1 MPTTDVTV
9 VVPTHSRPASLTRL
23 LAALVD
29 QAGDALAC
37 EVVVVDNDGSGAVS
51 AVVGMPAFR
60 SLHARVVA
68 EPAPGAAAARNRGI
82 DAAEGA
88 LIAFVDDDVA
98 PTAGWLAALIAP
110 LLDGAAGAGGRVLL
124 DPEVAIPGWIGDG
137 LRPYLAE
144 HDLGP
149 TPRGLAAGE
158 YVLSANAAFRRDV
171 LLEVGGFDER
181 LGPRKRAA
189 LFNDDVDL
197 SARVREVGAL
207 RWVPAAAVV
216 HEVRPERLTP
226 GYLLRRQFD
235 QGRSDALLHRG
246 PVTEGVSFA
255 LTRATRTAWP
265 SVVRGPFRP
274 GSAFA
279 IAGEVAR
286 AAGFVAE
293 RIRA

>member
-23 LAALVD
+23 LAGLVD
-29 QAGDALAC
+29 QVGDALSC
-37 EVVVVDNDGSGAVS
+37 EVVVVDNDGSGAAA

-68 EPAPGAAAARNRGI
+68 EATPGAAAARNRGI

-88 LIAFVDDDVA
+88 LIAFLDDDVT
-98 PTAGWLAALIAP
+98 PEEGWLAGLTAP
-110 LLDGAAGAGGRVLL
+110 LIEGAAGAGGRVLL
-124 DPEVAIPGWIGDG
+124 DPDVAIPRWVGDG

-144 HDLGP
+144 HDLGA
-149 TPRGLAAGE
+149 TPRRLAAGE

-197 SARVREVGAL
+197 SARVREVGEL
-207 RWVPAAAVV
+207 RWAPSAVVV
-216 HEVRPERLTP
+216 HEVRPERITP
-226 GYLLRRQFD
+226 RYLLRRQFD

-246 PVTEGVSFA
+246 RVAEGISFA
-255 LTRATRTAWP
+255 FARAARTAWP
-265 SVVRGPFRP
+265 SVARGLYRP

-279 IAGEVAR
+279 IAGEAAR
-286 AAGFVAE
+286 AAGFVVE